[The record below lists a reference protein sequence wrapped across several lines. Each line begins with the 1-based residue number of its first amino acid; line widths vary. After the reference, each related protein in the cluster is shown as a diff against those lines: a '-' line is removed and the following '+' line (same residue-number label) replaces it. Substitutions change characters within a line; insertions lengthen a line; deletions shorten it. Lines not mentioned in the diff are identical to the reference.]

1 MLLSLTNKPPHMD
14 SKQKFATAEEYMNA
28 LPDDLRSKAEALRQV
43 ISTAAKGAEEVISYN
58 MPAYKKDGAVL
69 VYFAA
74 YDKHLGFYPTA
85 SPIQVFA
92 EKLKAYKTSKG
103 AIQLPLDKAIPAT
116 LIKAIVKYRI
126 EENIEKQKA
135 KKAKKK

>member
-1 MLLSLTNKPPHMD
+1 MD
-14 SKQKFATAEEYMNA
+14 ATKKYTSVEEYMAN
-28 LPDDLRSKAEALRQV
+28 LPDDLRDKAEKLRQV
-43 ISTAAKGAEEVISYN
+43 ISKAAKGAEEVISYN

-74 YDKHLGFYPTA
+74 YGKHLGFYPTA

-92 EKLKAYKTSKG
+92 EQLKPYKTSKG

-116 LIKAIVKYRI
+116 LIKSIVSYRI